1 MIGIQLVVLV
11 FNYMLKRVI
20 KMKRIIVLTII
31 LTLFISYPIIATE
44 MLKNFNLETYQKLYA
59 EKRYKEL
66 IDGLI
71 KVYEQFSKWASRRE
85 DGKDVEAIKFKDE
98 DRLPV
103 NLLIADSYFY
113 SNKFT
118 HAIDWYMMIAEADFD
133 SYAIYR
139 LEVLERSSL
148 IKGKWWTIP
157 PDIHEKIYNIMI
169 GSYPLHE
176 KTLYKILRK
185 LFDDD
190 TKDGKQ
196 AYFKKV
202 LSSDKN
208 DDWITQ
214 LIKYLAGEQDDITL
228 FSKIP
233 EKHIG
238 LISTYVGLNFELNG
252 KMTSAMEMYNKALEH
267 LSEKSIERYLVK
279 NRLGML
285 TFEIIYS
292 KNITKNRKN
301 VLNFGF
307 QRANLIKSSSCL
319 FENNKLY
326 PVGNLRDNNPT
337 TAWVEGKSDNGV
349 GEWIDFHFD
358 LGKSIRSIKIINGY
372 GKNGAIYQANNRVK
386 RIKISFDDNTSFIT
400 ELEDG
405 NLEPQKV
412 MLPETKNVKNVKI
425 TILEVYNGTK
435 YNDTCISEVSFE

>member
-1 MIGIQLVVLV
+1 MIGVQLVVLV

-59 EKRYKEL
+59 EKRYKEV
-66 IDGLI
+66 INGLI
-71 KVYEQFSKWASRRE
+71 KVYEQFSKWTSRRE
-85 DGKDVEAIKFKDE
+85 DGEDVEPIKFKDE

-113 SNKFT
+113 SNNFT
-118 HAIDWYMMIAEADFD
+118 HAIDWYMMIAEAAFD

-176 KTLYKILRK
+176 KTLFKILRK

-214 LIKYLAGEQDDITL
+214 LIKYLAGEQDYITL

-252 KMTSAMEMYNKALEH
+252 EMTSAMEMYSKALEH
-267 LSEKSIERYLVK
+267 LSEKSIEIYLVK

-301 VLNFGF
+301 VLNFSF
-307 QRANLIKSSSCL
+307 QKANLIKSSSCL

-326 PVGNLRDNNPT
+326 PVGNVRDNNPT

-349 GEWIDFHFD
+349 GEWIEFYFD
-358 LGKSIRSIKIINGY
+358 LGKSISSIKIINGY

-386 RIKISFDDNTSFIT
+386 RIKISFCDNTSFIT